1 MLDWN
6 LPGGEDHYF
15 KAISDLTADGSVANS
30 STLPAAIAPPV
41 GSIPVT

>member
-1 MLDWN
+1 ML
-6 LPGGEDHYF
+6 PQMH
-15 KAISDLTADGSVANS
+15 ISPAGIARASQSVANS